1 MEVETSALG
10 QRRGLVMSKFIPLSV
25 PNLSGNE
32 LEYVT
37 QVVKNEW
44 VSTGGAEIEKFE
56 KFFAQYVQKDIA
68 CAVQSG
74 TAGLHLAMKLCGVG
88 WGDEVIVP
96 TLTFIAAVNP
106 VKYCGAEPV
115 FMDCDDYLCLDVDKV
130 REFIETECLFNG
142 EKLINKNTQKQIKA
156 VVAVHVFGNMV
167 KMQPL
172 MELAKQYKLKVIEDA
187 TEALGTYQKETGL
200 YAGTIGDFGVYSF
213 NGNKIITTGGG
224 GMLVAKNTD
233 DTKHA
238 KHLSTQA
245 KADVLYFDHD
255 EIGYNYRMT
264 NLQAALGL
272 AQFEQLEKFIEA
284 KIDNYNYYVEKGLNL
299 LPFDET
305 LRSNHWFYSLISE
318 DRDGL
323 IKYLNDN
330 QIQTR
335 PIWKLIHTLK
345 PYKDCQSY
353 KIEKALKYYEKIVNI
368 PCSTGITQ
376 EELLR
381 VYQEIKEFNL
391 G

>member
-1 MEVETSALG
+1 MTN
-10 QRRGLVMSKFIPLSV
+10 FIPLSV

-37 QVVKNEW
+37 QVVKKEW
-44 VSTGGAEIEKFE
+44 ISTGGVEIEKFE
-56 KFFAQYVQKDIA
+56 KQFAAYVKKDSA

-74 TAGLHLAMKLCGVG
+74 TAGLHLAMKLSGVG

-130 REFIETECLFNG
+130 REFVEQECSFDG
-142 EKLINKNTQKQIKA
+142 KKLINKKTNRQVKA

-167 KMQPL
+167 KMEPL
-172 MELAKQYKLKVIEDA
+172 MELAEKYNLKVIEDS
-187 TEALGTYQKETGL
+187 TEALGTYQKSTGRF
-200 YAGTIGDFGVYSF
+200 AGTIGDFGVYSF

-224 GMLVAKNTD
+224 GMLVAK
-233 DTKHA
+233 DTEDTRRA

-245 KADVLYFDHD
+245 KADILYFDHD

-272 AQFEQLEKFIEA
+272 AQFEQLEKFVTVKIE
-284 KIDNYNYYVEKGLNL
+284 NYNYYLEKGLNL

-305 LRSNHWFYSLISE
+305 LRSNHWFYSLVT
-318 DRDGL
+318 DKRDEL

-368 PCSTGITQ
+368 PCSTNLSKQDIDRVVLQITN
-376 EELLR
+376 
-381 VYQEIKEFNL
+381 IKQA
-391 G
+391 

>member
-1 MEVETSALG
+1 
-10 QRRGLVMSKFIPLSV
+10 MSKFIPLSV

-44 VSTGGAEIEKFE
+44 VSTGGAEIEKLE
-56 KFFAQYVQKDIA
+56 KQFAKYVKKDLA

-74 TAGLHLAMKLCGVG
+74 TAGLHLAMKLCDVG
-88 WGDEVIVP
+88 YGDEVIVP

-130 REFIETECLFNG
+130 CEFVENECSFDD
-142 EKLINKNTQKQIKA
+142 EKLVNKKTNRHIKA

-172 MELAKQYKLKVIEDA
+172 MELAKKYNLKIIEDA
-187 TEALGTYQKETGL
+187 TEALGTYQKETGAF
-200 YAGTIGDFGVYSF
+200 AGTIGDFGVYSF

-224 GMLVAKNTD
+224 GMLIAKNPEA
-233 DTKHA
+233 TKHA

-245 KADVLYFDHD
+245 KADMLYFDHD

-272 AQFEQLEKFIEA
+272 AQFEQLEKFVTVKIE
-284 KIDNYNYYVEKGLNL
+284 NYNYYLEKGLNL

-305 LRSNHWFYSLISE
+305 LRSNHWFYSLVT
-318 DRDGL
+318 DKRDEL
-323 IKYLNDN
+323 IKYLNEN
-330 QIQTR
+330 NIQTR

-345 PYKDCQSY
+345 PYAGCQSY
-353 KIEKALKYYEKIVNI
+353 KIEKAIKYYEKIVNI
-368 PCSTGITQ
+368 PCSTNLTK
-376 EELLR
+376 EDMDK
-381 VYQEIKEFNL
+381 VVSEINKKQKNEI
-391 G
+391 